1 MTMRYAAID
10 VGTNSTRVYVAER
23 TPDGFVALERD
34 LEITRLGQGVDAQ
47 RRLAPDAI
55 ERTVAAVHRYA
66 DRARAL
72 GADRMRIAA
81 TSAVRDASNR
91 DDFLRAVRDAVGVE
105 PDVLS
110 GEQEAA
116 LSFAGAAADL
126 RNVGMLCVLD
136 IGGGSTELVV
146 GRDGVDAWISLDVGS
161 VRLTERWIRH
171 DPPTADELVAVERQ
185 ADDALAEAA
194 QRVHPE
200 RAEKLVGLA
209 GTITTIA
216 AVHAGIE
223 TYDRDAIHHLEI
235 EAGGIDV
242 IVAKLAAMSASERRA
257 LPVMP
262 PGREDV
268 IVAGGIIL
276 QRVMRR
282 FGFGRVVVSE
292 SDILDGLVA
301 SIAEEG

>member
-1 MTMRYAAID
+1 MRYAAID

-23 TPDGFVALERD
+23 VRDGFTELERD
-34 LEITRLGQGVDAQ
+34 LEITRLGQGVDAG
-47 RRLAPDAI
+47 RALAPEAI
-55 ERTVAAVHRYA
+55 ERTVAAVKRYA
-66 DRARAL
+66 DRARSL

-91 DDFLRAVRDAVGVE
+91 DAFLDAVRKAVGVA

-126 RNVGMLCVLD
+126 PDDATVCVLD

-146 GRDGVDAWISLDVGS
+146 GRGQVDAWISLDVGS
-161 VRLTERWIRH
+161 VRLTERCIGH
-171 DPPTADELVAVERQ
+171 DPPTADEIVAVERQ
-185 ADDALAEAA
+185 ADDALTEAA

-200 RAEKLVGLA
+200 RAERLVGLA

-216 AVHAGIE
+216 AVHAGIAR
-223 TYDRDAIHHLEI
+223 YDRGAIHHMEI

-242 IVAKLAAMSASERRA
+242 IVAKLAAMTSSERRA

-268 IVAGGIIL
+268 IVAGGVIL

-301 SIAEEG
+301 SMVEA